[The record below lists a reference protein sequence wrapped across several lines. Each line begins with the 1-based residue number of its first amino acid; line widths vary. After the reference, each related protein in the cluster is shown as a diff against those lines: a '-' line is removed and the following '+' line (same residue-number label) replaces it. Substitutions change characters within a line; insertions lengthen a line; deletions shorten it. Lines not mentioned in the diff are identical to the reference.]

1 MNPENREIPGN
12 CYLCGR
18 PESRQVLSLAVPGWE
33 IPFCLWRC
41 PSCRLEFIW
50 PLPPLR
56 PGLNLYDESYY
67 RNGYMA
73 FEAQRR
79 ARFRTLLDRLR
90 GQGAVGPL
98 LDIGAG
104 VGLLVDAAKKEG
116 WTAEGMEPSPDA
128 CRLARDL
135 YGVELQQTE
144 IMDVDPQPIFGVVVL
159 WHVLAHTADPRE
171 VLRQAAKMLR
181 PAGLLVMSFVNWND
195 PHYQLG
201 MLLAHWKHANAI
213 HVPAIL
219 RRFRGEHLQ
228 ALAQQAGL
236 HIETVN
242 YEHRTC
248 RPSSGWKRNLL
259 ELGFEAYRK
268 ATRTSEEM
276 EVWCR
281 RTESQ
286 SASFCASQPIRTH
299 AQAAVANQ
307 RPPAT
312 PST

>member
-1 MNPENREIPGN
+1 
-12 CYLCGR
+12 
-18 PESRQVLSLAVPGWE
+18 
-33 IPFCLWRC
+33 
-41 PSCRLEFIW
+41 
-50 PLPPLR
+50 
-56 PGLNLYDESYY
+56 LNLYDESYY
-67 RNGYMA
+67 RNGYVA

-79 ARFRTLLDRLR
+79 ARFRALLDRLR

-104 VGLLVDAAKKEG
+104 VGLLVDAAEKKG

-135 YGVELQQTE
+135 YGVELKQTE

-171 VLRQAAKMLR
+171 VLRQAAKMLP

-195 PHYQLG
+195 PFYQLG
-201 MLLAHWKHANAI
+201 MLLARWKHVNAI

-219 RRFRGEHLQ
+219 WRFRGDHLH

-236 HIETVN
+236 HVETVN
-242 YEHRTC
+242 YEHRAC
-248 RPSSGWKRNLL
+248 GPSSGWKRNLL

-281 RTESQ
+281 RIESQ
-286 SASFCASQPIRTH
+286 SASYCASRPIRSH
-299 AQAAVANQ
+299 ARAAVANQ
-307 RPPAT
+307 RPPVAA
-312 PST
+312 PR

>member
-1 MNPENREIPGN
+1 MNPENRGVPDK

-18 PESRQVLSLAVPGWE
+18 SESRQVLSLPVPGWE
-33 IPFCLWRC
+33 TPFCLWRC
-41 PSCRLEFIW
+41 QSCRLEFIW

-56 PGLNLYDESYY
+56 RGLNLYDESYY
-67 RNGYMA
+67 RNSYIA

-90 GQGAVGPL
+90 RYGAAGPL

-104 VGLLVDAAKKEG
+104 IGLLVDAARKEG
-116 WTAEGMEPSPDA
+116 WIAEGMEPSPDA

-144 IMDVDPQPIFGVVVL
+144 ITVVDPQPIFGVVVM
-159 WHVLAHTADPRE
+159 WHVLAHTADPRA

-201 MLLAHWKHANAI
+201 MLLARWKHANAI

-219 RRFRGEHLQ
+219 RRFRGPHLQ

-236 HIETVN
+236 HIEAVN

-248 RPSSGWKRNLL
+248 RPSSRWKRNLL

-268 ATRTSEEM
+268 ATRTSEEI

-281 RTESQ
+281 RIESQ
-286 SASFCASQPIRTH
+286 SASFCASQVIRTH
-299 AQAAVANQ
+299 AQGTVASQ

-312 PST
+312 PPR

>member
-1 MNPENREIPGN
+1 MNPGTKDIPDK

-18 PESRQVLSLAVPGWE
+18 PESRQVLSLPVPGWE
-33 IPFCLWRC
+33 TPFRLWRC

-56 PGLNLYDESYY
+56 RGSNLYDESYF
-67 RNGYMA
+67 RNGYIA

-79 ARFRTLLDRLR
+79 ARFSVVLDRLR
-90 GQGAVGPL
+90 RQGAAGPL

-104 VGLLVDAAKKEG
+104 VGLLVDAARKEG

-135 YGVELQQTE
+135 YGIELQQTE
-144 IMDVDPQPIFGVVVL
+144 ITAVDPRPIFGVVVL

-195 PHYQLG
+195 PYYQLG
-201 MLLAHWKHANAI
+201 MLLARWKHANAI

-219 RRFRGEHLQ
+219 QRFRGEHLQ

-248 RPSSGWKRNLL
+248 RPSYGWKRNLL

-268 ATRTSEEM
+268 TMRTSEEI

-281 RTESQ
+281 HTESQ
-286 SASFCASQPIRTH
+286 SASFCARRPIRTH
-299 AQAAVANQ
+299 AQGTVANQ

-312 PST
+312 APR

>member
-1 MNPENREIPGN
+1 MNSGNRDVPDK
-12 CYLCGR
+12 CYLCGC
-18 PESRQVLSLAVPGWE
+18 PESRQVLSLLVPGWE
-33 IPFCLWRC
+33 IPFRLWRC

-50 PLPPLR
+50 PLPSLR
-56 PGLNLYDESYY
+56 PGLNPYDESYY
-67 RNGYMA
+67 RDGYMA

-79 ARFRTLLDRLR
+79 GRFRTLLDRLR
-90 GQGAVGPL
+90 GQGAVGSL

-116 WTAEGMEPSPDA
+116 RIAEGMEPSPDA

-144 IMDVDPQPIFGVVVL
+144 ITDVDPQPIFGVVVL

-201 MLLAHWKHANAI
+201 MLLARWKHANAI
-213 HVPAIL
+213 HVPTIL
-219 RRFRGEHLQ
+219 WRFRGEHLQ
-228 ALAQQAGL
+228 ALAQQVGL

-276 EVWCR
+276 EVWCT

-286 SASFCASQPIRTH
+286 SASFRARQPIRSH

-307 RPPAT
+307 RPPAIPPT
-312 PST
+312 